1 MPSRHRSRERAL
13 QVLFQWDLRRLPV
26 EEAIEAYYG
35 SLMRDDDEMEV
46 VPPSDEFMEELV
58 RETVSRLEAID
69 IQIQKHSEHWRL
81 VRMPAV
87 DRNIIRLAVCELLL
101 LPTPPAVV
109 IDEALELARR
119 FSGDESV
126 PFVNGVLDAVKREVR
141 PQGGPPEAL
150 IP

>member
-1 MPSRHRSRERAL
+1 M

-46 VPPSDEFMEELV
+46 VPRSDEFMEELV
-58 RETVSRLEAID
+58 RETVSRLEEID
-69 IQIQKHSEHWRL
+69 DQIRKHSEHWRL

-87 DRNIIRLAVCELLL
+87 DRNIIRLAVCELLW

-141 PQGGPPEAL
+141 PQGGPSEAL

>member
-1 MPSRHRSRERAL
+1 M

-26 EEAIEAYYG
+26 EEALEAYYG

-46 VPPSDEFMEELV
+46 VPSPDQFMEELFG
-58 RETVSRLEAID
+58 ETVSRLEAID
-69 IQIQKHSEHWRL
+69 ELIRKHSEHWRL

-87 DRNIIRLAVCELLL
+87 DRNIIRLAVCELLW

-126 PFVNGVLDAVKREVR
+126 PFVNGVLDAVKREIKL
-141 PQGGPPEAL
+141 PGGPPQPAIE
-150 IP
+150 

>member
-1 MPSRHRSRERAL
+1 L

-26 EEAIEAYYG
+26 EEAFEGYYG
-35 SLMRDDDEMEV
+35 SLLRDDDEMEV
-46 VPPSDEFMEELV
+46 VPRPDKFMEELV
-58 RETVSRLEAID
+58 RETVSRLEEID
-69 IQIQKHSEHWRL
+69 EQIRKHSEHWRL

-87 DRNIIRLAVCELLL
+87 DRNIIRLAVCELLW

-126 PFVNGVLDAVKREVR
+126 PFVNGVLDAVKREVK
-141 PQGGPPEAL
+141 P
-150 IP
+150 